1 MYIAINSARGQK
13 RDPYRLGAL
22 GAEPATAVSAL
33 GQLLWQEAPAG
44 VTVAVYYADPEQK
57 RRAIEWAARERAIG
71 PRAARIS
78 ISELAF
84 GKAIPD
90 SGNVGTQLTQL
101 ASVLSTAVA
110 AVPQSPSITPLPGTG
125 PSLIRTLAL
134 FTHGTSSWI
143 SIGGGISN
151 SNAAKVIKRIAPA
164 LTDDVKIILYGCSSA
179 RGLSEASSW
188 TETTTRSGGDDSLA
202 ARIRDALI
210 EAGKARATVWG
221 HTEVG
226 HTTRNPSLR
235 YFDVWRGKG
244 AAGQSYLGE
253 MVFGTLPDAMV
264 REEIVETMRNFG
276 FAIPE
281 VQEDLFRTVAGQYI
295 RRLRYSC
302 YVGAVVRVRTVA
314 GKRIKETNLTFREA
328 NLPEMAPLYPLDVAD
343 IIRRRWSDVC
353 WTQAARE
360 QAARQLIKD
369 LKLKRQ
375 GQLQTTP

>member
-1 MYIAINSARGQK
+1 MYIAINSARGQE

-22 GAEPATAVSAL
+22 DAEPATAVSAL
-33 GQLLWQEAPAG
+33 GQALWQEAPAG

-71 PRAARIS
+71 PQATKMTAS
-78 ISELAF
+78 DLAF

-101 ASVLSTAVA
+101 VSVLSTAVA
-110 AVPQSPSITPLPGTG
+110 AVPQPSSITPLPGTG

-134 FTHGTSSWI
+134 FTHGTSTWV

-151 SNAAKVIKRIAPA
+151 SNAAKLIKRIAPT

-179 RGLSEASSW
+179 RGQSEASSW
-188 TETTTRSGGDDSLA
+188 VETTTRSGGDDSLA

-210 EAGKARATVWG
+210 EAGKTRATVWG

-244 AAGQSYLGE
+244 TAGQSYLGE

-264 REEIVETMRNFG
+264 REEITETIRNLG

-281 VQEDLFRTVAGQYI
+281 TQKDVFRAAAGRHI

-314 GKRIKETNLTFREA
+314 GKQIKETNLTFRA
-328 NLPEMAPLYPLDVAD
+328 TNLPEVAPLYPLDVAD

-353 WTQAARE
+353 WTPAVRE
-360 QAARQLIKD
+360 QAVRQLIKD
-369 LKLKRQ
+369 LKLQRQ
-375 GQLQTTP
+375 RQLQTTP